1 MALSTYADLQTA
13 VTNWLHRADLTSI
26 IPDLILLGEIRI
38 FREVRCKPM
47 ESALSVTISSGVATV
62 PSDYLELKNAYIS
75 GSTVSPLRRGTSDYI
90 YTRYPTRSSDA
101 KPRYIAREGSNFIFG
116 PYPDSGYTVAGIYYA
131 SPTSIQSSANALFVA
146 YPDLYLFAAL
156 CEAAPYLLEDP
167 RVPLWEQKYAS
178 IKESIRQK
186 EFMEDGSGSGLE
198 VVAA

>member
-1 MALSTYADLQTA
+1 
-13 VTNWLHRADLTSI
+13 
-26 IPDLILLGEIRI
+26 
-38 FREVRCKPM
+38 M

-90 YTRYPTRSSDA
+90 YTRYPTRSSDS

-131 SPTSIQSSANALFVA
+131 SPTSIQSSANALYVA

-156 CEAAPYLLEDP
+156 CEAAPYLLEDV

-186 EFMEDGSGSGLE
+186 EFMEDASGSGLE
-198 VVAA
+198 VATA